1 MDEDGEDVGERTSGP
16 IRPLFFTLGNFGWTV
31 REGGATRAPWVPL
44 VLLVLLVPL
53 WVPLVPLVPLVL
65 LVPVVPD

>member
-31 REGGATRAPWVPL
+31 REGGATHPPGFL
-44 VLLVLLVPL
+44 CGFL
-53 WVPLVPLVPLVL
+53 WFWWFLWFLWFWWFCWCYWFFWF
-65 LVPVVPD
+65 